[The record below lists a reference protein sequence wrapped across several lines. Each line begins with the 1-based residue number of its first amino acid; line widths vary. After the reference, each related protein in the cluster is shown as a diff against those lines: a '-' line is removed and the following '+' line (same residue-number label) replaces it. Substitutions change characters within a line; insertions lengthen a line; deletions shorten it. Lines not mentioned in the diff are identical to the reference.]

1 MLTFVERFTWCLAH
15 RQCSANVPGCY
26 GDDDG
31 NSADRGGD
39 GGGDGGD
46 DVDSAHSRESIRLPR
61 RH

>member
-31 NSADRGGD
+31 NSADH
-39 GGGDGGD
+39 GGDGGD
-46 DVDSAHSRESIRLPR
+46 DVDSDGEKYQSLPWN
-61 RH
+61 

>member
-46 DVDSAHSRESIRLPR
+46 DVDSDGEKYQSLPWN
-61 RH
+61 